1 MLKTEKMKLTNF
13 KKIIS
18 LIMLFFI
25 FQSCASKEKKEF
37 KQMSQFPS
45 PMVEN
50 TRAHERIAK
59 VKLPGTII
67 KLNKILSKPI
77 QIYFPDYIIDFSNV
91 DLLIHFHGASYIPEY
106 SVYKTGQP
114 IVAAVVNLGSGSSV
128 YELEFLDNPNFKNL
142 ISKIVDTLSFLKSA
156 EVKISHFYL
165 SSFSAGYGA
174 VRAIL
179 KNYQSMIDGIIL
191 LDGLHTDY
199 EPERKVLSDGGKLNE
214 DKLNVFLTFAKL
226 AVDNKKKFLFTH
238 SEIFPGTY
246 ASTTETSDWLINS
259 LVLKSH
265 VVLKWGPGGMQQ
277 LSETIKNGLT
287 ILGFAGNTAP
297 DHVDH
302 LHNLPEFLKI
312 FLDLQ

>member
-1 MLKTEKMKLTNF
+1 
-13 KKIIS
+13 
-18 LIMLFFI
+18 
-25 FQSCASKEKKEF
+25 
-37 KQMSQFPS
+37 
-45 PMVEN
+45 
-50 TRAHERIAK
+50 
-59 VKLPGTII
+59 
-67 KLNKILSKPI
+67 
-77 QIYFPDYIIDFSNV
+77 
-91 DLLIHFHGASYIPEY
+91 
-106 SVYKTGQP
+106 
-114 IVAAVVNLGSGSSV
+114 
-128 YELEFLDNPNFKNL
+128 LDNPNFKNL